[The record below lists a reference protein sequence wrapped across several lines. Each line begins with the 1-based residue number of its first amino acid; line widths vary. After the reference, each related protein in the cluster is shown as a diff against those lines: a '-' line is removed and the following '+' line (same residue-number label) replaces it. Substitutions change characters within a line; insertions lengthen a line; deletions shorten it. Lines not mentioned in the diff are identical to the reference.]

1 MRFII
6 DDMTLVNDA
15 LTDDDT
21 MRGAKD
27 LCVRSMHLMADGT
40 LDQFEEIVH
49 PEACNRE
56 SKDEPPETRGRGPE
70 AFYATALWLRGAF
83 DELAFEIHDVVAEGD
98 LVVVHNTMS
107 GRHTGVFTIYGPNGE
122 VTQAMPPTGQAVRHD
137 ADALDA
143 GQGRQGDRAL
153 GQPRRPGHGDAAG
166 VGPAVAVVPGQD
178 GARHPPGPQRAA
190 RRHTR
195 VG

>member
-1 MRFII
+1 MRLII

-83 DELAFEIHDVVAEGD
+83 DGLAFEIHDVVAEGD

-122 VTQAMPPTGQAVRHD
+122 VTQAMPPTGKSFATTQTHWMRVEDGKVIEHWANRD
-137 ADALDA
+137 DQGTAMQLGWIPPSPWYLAKMALATRRARKRA
-143 GQGRQGDRAL
+143 G
-153 GQPRRPGHGDAAG
+153 
-166 VGPAVAVVPGQD
+166 
-178 GARHPPGPQRAA
+178 
-190 RRHTR
+190 RHTR
-195 VG
+195 AE